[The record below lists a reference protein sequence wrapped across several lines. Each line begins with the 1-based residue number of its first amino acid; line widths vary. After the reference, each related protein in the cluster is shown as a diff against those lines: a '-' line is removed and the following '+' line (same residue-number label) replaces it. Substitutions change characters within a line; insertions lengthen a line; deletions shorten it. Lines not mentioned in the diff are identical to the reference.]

1 MYGINGRL
9 GGIWTHALCSA
20 KQLKVPMVEL
30 YKTNGCP
37 FSKDLIAVLINV
49 IQYADSL
56 LWKPPGYLTN
66 PDSNRPTS
74 IFSTSGR
81 DARSSFMVSAS

>member
-30 YKTNGCP
+30 YKTNGCL

-49 IQYADSL
+49 IQYA
-56 LWKPPGYLTN
+56 G
-66 PDSNRPTS
+66 
-74 IFSTSGR
+74 
-81 DARSSFMVSAS
+81 